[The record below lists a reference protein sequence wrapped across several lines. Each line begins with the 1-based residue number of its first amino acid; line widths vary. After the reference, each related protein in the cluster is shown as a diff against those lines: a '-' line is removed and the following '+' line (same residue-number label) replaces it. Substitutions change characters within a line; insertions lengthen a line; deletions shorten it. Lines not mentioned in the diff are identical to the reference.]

1 MKQKT
6 DSVNAIQNTLIGKM
20 NNDSELKKFQAFNM
34 MVSDLLKN
42 ERKYHIY
49 PQVGKYA
56 KIFRYVSPSGIS
68 KNLRKY

>member
-6 DSVNAIQNTLIGKM
+6 GSFNEMQSTLIGQT
-20 NNDSELKKFQAFNM
+20 NNDIELRQFQAYSM
-34 MVSDLLKN
+34 MVRDLLKN

-56 KIFRYVSPSGIS
+56 KIFRYVSPSM
-68 KNLRKY
+68 

>member
-6 DSVNAIQNTLIGKM
+6 DLFSEIHSNLIGQA
-20 NNDSELKKFQAFNM
+20 NNDLELRQFQAFNM
-34 MVSDLLKN
+34 MVSDLLEN

-56 KIFRYVSPSGIS
+56 KIFRYVSPSE
-68 KNLRKY
+68 

>member
-6 DSVNAIQNTLIGKM
+6 DSFNDIQNTLIGKA
-20 NNDSELKKFQAFNM
+20 NNDRELRQFQAFNR
-34 MVSDLLKN
+34 MVSDLLEN

-56 KIFRYVSPSGIS
+56 KIFRYVSPSG
-68 KNLRKY
+68 Y